1 MKRVV
6 VTGATGFVGA
16 NLARRLLA
24 DGHEVH
30 LLVQRGYTRWRVD
43 EIRRDVHLHE
53 VALADEAALTRVLRR
68 IRPDWI
74 FHLAAHGA
82 YSWQTDVDRI
92 VQTNLLGTIAL
103 VQAALRTGFE
113 AFVNTGSSSEY
124 GFKDHAPAEDEWVD
138 PNSHY
143 AVTKASATMFCR
155 YTAIS
160 RGVLLPTLRL
170 YSVYGP
176 YEDPMRL
183 MPTVVLRGLDGAL
196 PPLTRPE
203 TARDYVHVDDV
214 CEAYVLAATRREQA
228 PGAVYNVGSGVQ
240 TSLREVV
247 EVARREFGIAAEPV
261 WGGMADRSWDT
272 SVWVADP
279 TRITQ
284 ALGWRPRHAF
294 ADGLHV
300 MADWFRGSPA
310 ARALYRELRGET
322 PAASAVPRLPLQPRA
337 GERPRPVAVVP
348 ALRFARPKRARA
360 KAPAAPA
367 APAVRERV
375 PRQP

>member
-1 MKRVV
+1 MKKVV
-6 VTGATGFVGA
+6 LTGGTGFVGA
-16 NLARRLLA
+16 NLARRLLG
-24 DGHEVH
+24 DGHDVH
-30 LLVQRGYTRWRVD
+30 LLVQRGYTRWRLD
-43 EIRRDVHLHE
+43 EIRRDLHVHE
-53 VALADEAALTRVLRR
+53 VALSDEAALTRLLRR
-68 IRPDWI
+68 VRPDWI

-92 VQTNLLGTIAL
+92 VHTNLLGTIAL

-124 GFKDHAPAEDEWVD
+124 GFKDHAPAEDEWAD

-155 YTAIS
+155 HTAIS
-160 RGVLLPTLRL
+160 RRVLMPTLRL

-183 MPTVVLRGLDGAL
+183 MPTVVLRGLEGTF
-196 PPLTRPE
+196 PPLTRPD

-214 CEAYVLAATRREQA
+214 CEAYVLAATRRTQD

-240 TSLREVV
+240 TTLREVID
-247 EVARREFGIAAEPV
+247 VARKEFGIASEPV

-279 TRITQ
+279 RRIE
-284 ALGWRPRHAF
+284 ANLGWRATRDF
-294 ADGLHV
+294 ARGFHR
-300 MADWFRGSPA
+300 MADWFRNSPA
-310 ARALYRELRGET
+310 ATALYRTLRGET
-322 PAASAVPRLPLQPRA
+322 PAATVPRLPLQAPGAERRRA
-337 GERPRPVAVVP
+337 TASV
-348 ALRFARPKRARA
+348 
-360 KAPAAPA
+360 
-367 APAVRERV
+367 PAVRFDRPRRGTPKPSAPAPPAPRV
-375 PRQP
+375 TRLP

>member
-1 MKRVV
+1 VKKVV
-6 VTGATGFVGA
+6 LTGGTGFVGA
-16 NLARRLLA
+16 NLARRLLH
-24 DGHEVH
+24 DGHDVH
-30 LLVQRGYTRWRVD
+30 LLVQRGYTRWRLD
-43 EIRRDVHLHE
+43 EIRRDIHVHE
-53 VALADEAALTRVLRR
+53 VALADESALTRVLRR
-68 IRPDWI
+68 VRPDWI

-124 GFKDHAPAEDEWVD
+124 GFKDHAPAEDEWAD

-155 YTAIS
+155 YTAVS
-160 RGVLLPTLRL
+160 RRVLMPTLRL

-183 MPTVVLRGLDGAL
+183 MPTVALRGLDGTF
-196 PPLTRPE
+196 PPLTRPD

-214 CEAYVLAATRREQA
+214 CEAYVLAATRRTQE

-240 TSLREVV
+240 TTLRQVID
-247 EVARREFGIAAEPV
+247 VARREFGIADEPV

-279 TRITQ
+279 RRIGS
-284 ALGWRPRHAF
+284 AIGWRATLDF
-294 ADGLHV
+294 AQGFHR
-300 MADWFRGSPA
+300 MANWFRESPA
-310 ARALYRELRGET
+310 ACALYRSLRGET
-322 PAASAVPRLPLQPRA
+322 PAVAVPRLPLQAAGTERRRA
-337 GERPRPVAVVP
+337 VTSI
-348 ALRFARPKRARA
+348 
-360 KAPAAPA
+360 
-367 APAVRERV
+367 PAVRFDH
-375 PRQP
+375 PRRGTPKPTPAATPPAPRDRLTRLP

>member
-1 MKRVV
+1 M
-6 VTGATGFVGA
+6 GA

-30 LLVQRGYTRWRVD
+30 CLVQRGYTRWRLD
-43 EIRRDVHLHE
+43 EIRRDVHVHE
-53 VALADEAALTRVLRR
+53 TVLGDEPTLTRLFRR
-68 IRPDWI
+68 VRPEWI

-103 VQAALRTGFE
+103 VQAGLRAGFE

-160 RGVLLPTLRL
+160 RGVLMPTLRL

-214 CEAYVLAATRREQA
+214 CEAYVLAATRRSQPA
-228 PGAVYNVGSGVQ
+228 GAVYNVGSGVQ
-240 TSLREVV
+240 TTLREVV
-247 EVARREFGIAAEPV
+247 DVARREFGIAAEPV

-279 TRITQ
+279 RRAAD
-284 ALGWRPRHAF
+284 ALGWRA
-294 ADGLHV
+294 ALGLEAGFRRL
-300 MADWFRGSPA
+300 ADWFRTSPA
-310 ARALYRELRGET
+310 
-322 PAASAVPRLPLQPRA
+322 SVPRLPL
-337 GERPRPVAVVP
+337 
-348 ALRFARPKRARA
+348 
-360 KAPAAPA
+360 
-367 APAVRERV
+367 RERV
-375 PRQP
+375 SARAVPAARVPGVRFQRPRRPVSEPPGAPAGRPRVTRLP